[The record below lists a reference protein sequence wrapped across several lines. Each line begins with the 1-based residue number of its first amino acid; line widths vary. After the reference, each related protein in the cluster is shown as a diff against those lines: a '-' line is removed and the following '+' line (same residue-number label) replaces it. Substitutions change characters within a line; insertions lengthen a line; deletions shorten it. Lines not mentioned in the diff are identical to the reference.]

1 MVRFI
6 DENRD
11 EYGVEPICGVLP
23 IAPSVYYEEKR
34 RQAEP
39 SRRPKR
45 FHRDLELRP
54 EISRVH
60 AENFGVY
67 GVRKV
72 WQQLKREGTEAAR
85 CTIERLMRDLGL
97 EGARRGKKIR
107 PTVPAESAARHPDLV
122 DRNFEAEALNRLWV
136 ADLTC
141 VASWRGFIW
150 VAFVVDV
157 YSRMIVGWR
166 VSMSPNTGLAIDA
179 LEQAIH
185 AREVGDGLVH
195 HSDTVSN
202 TYPSSTR
209 RGSPR
214 SASRPRS
221 AASAIPMTTPWP
233 SR

>member
-11 EYGVEPICGVLP
+11 EYGVEPICEVLP

-54 EISRVH
+54 EILRVH
-60 AENFGVY
+60 SENFGVY

-72 WQQLKREGTEAAR
+72 WRQLKREGTEVAR

-97 EGARRGKKIR
+97 EGARCGKRIKT
-107 PTVPAESAARHPDLV
+107 TVPAESAVCHPDLV
-122 DRNFEAEALNRLWV
+122 DRNFEAEAPNRLWV

-150 VAFVVDV
+150 VALVIDV
-157 YSRMIVGWR
+157 YSCMIVGWR
-166 VSMSPNTGLAIDA
+166 DLPPKFVRA
-179 LEQAIH
+179 
-185 AREVGDGLVH
+185 
-195 HSDTVSN
+195 
-202 TYPSSTR
+202 
-209 RGSPR
+209 
-214 SASRPRS
+214 
-221 AASAIPMTTPWP
+221 
-233 SR
+233 